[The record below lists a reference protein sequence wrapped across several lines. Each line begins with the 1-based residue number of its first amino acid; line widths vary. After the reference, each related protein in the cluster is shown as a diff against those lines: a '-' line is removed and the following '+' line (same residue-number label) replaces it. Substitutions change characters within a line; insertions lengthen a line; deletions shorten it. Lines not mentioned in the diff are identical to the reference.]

1 MTPYSPQRPAWL
13 LWFVWLALL
22 TGAALASR
30 GVIPL
35 DETRYLSVAWEM
47 WLRGDFLVPYK
58 NGAPYSHKA
67 PLLFWMIH
75 GGWFVFGVNE
85 WWPRL
90 LAPLLALANTWMTW
104 RLVRRFWPAQAEIA
118 HLAPL
123 VLLSSLLW
131 MVYAQALMFDML
143 ITTCALMGLN
153 ALAGAAL
160 SGNPRHWLGFGLAI
174 GLGLLAKGP
183 AILVHLLP
191 VALLAPWWAHIGNRK
206 RWYGAI
212 LLALLLGAA
221 MALVWAIPAG
231 LRGGEEYRQA
241 IFWGQ
246 TANRMVN
253 SFAHKLPFW
262 WYLAA
267 LPLFFFPWLAWPSLW
282 RRIPGALKTGMAE
295 SGVRFTLIWCGAGL
309 LIFSAISGKQPH
321 YILPEAPALAILIA
335 YTLTRS
341 PPIGRPLLPALGLL
355 ALGTAFLWAS
365 LSSAAPPSL
374 STLSPWAGAGFALAG
389 LTLLPKREGIAALHW
404 LSGVMM
410 ASMMGL
416 LLLAFRPLAPAFDM
430 GPVSAQL
437 ARLEAQGRPIAN
449 LGKYHG
455 QFHFAGRLQHPIDAL
470 HSTQEVHNWIGRN
483 PQGVLIRYFPRDA
496 DLNAMPHLFAQP
508 YRSGWVALVMANEAE
523 VADEAGD
530 RPNQGAAANDADE

>member
-1 MTPYSPQRPAWL
+1 MTLSSTDKPPWL
-13 LWFVWLALL
+13 IWILWLALL

-58 NGAPYSHKA
+58 NGNPYSHKA
-67 PLLFWMIH
+67 PLLFWLIH

-90 LAPLLALANTWMTW
+90 LSPLLALANTWMTW
-104 RLVRRFWPAQAEIA
+104 HLARQFWPTQMGIA
-118 HLAPL
+118 RLAAL
-123 VLLSSLLW
+123 VLLSTLLW

-153 ALAGAAL
+153 AIAGAAL
-160 SGNPRHWLGFGLAI
+160 SGSPRQWLFLGLSI

-191 VALLAPWWAHIGNRK
+191 VALLAPWWANTGSRK
-206 RWYGAI
+206 HWYGAL
-212 LLALLLGAA
+212 LLALLLGIA
-221 MALVWAIPAG
+221 MALAWAIPAG

-246 TANRMVN
+246 TADRMVS

-282 RRIPGALKTGMAE
+282 RRIPGALKSGFAE
-295 SGVRFTLIWCGAGL
+295 KGVRFSLIWCGAGL

-341 PPIGRPLLPALGLL
+341 PPIGRPLVPALGLL
-355 ALGTAFLWAS
+355 ALGGALIWLALTTPGT
-365 LSSAAPPSL
+365 SSALAHIPPWS
-374 STLSPWAGAGFALAG
+374 GAGFILAALA
-389 LTLLPKREGIAALHW
+389 LLPIRPSAASLRW
-404 LSGVMM
+404 LSGVTLATMM
-410 ASMMGL
+410 W
-416 LLLAFRPLAPAFDM
+416 LLLAVLAPLAPAFNM
-430 GPVSAQL
+430 NPISAEL
-437 ARLEAQGRPIAN
+437 GRLEAQGRAIAHD
-449 LGKYHG
+449 GKYHG
-455 QFHFAGRLQHPIDAL
+455 QYHFTGRLKRPIKEL
-470 HSTQEVHNWIGRN
+470 RSTQDRQTWIAKYPNGI
-483 PQGVLIRYFPRDA
+483 LILYFPRVT
-496 DLNAMPHLFAQP
+496 DLGAQP
-508 YRSGWVALVMANEAE
+508 YSFTQPYRGGQVALFQASRAMEIFKESA
-523 VADEAGD
+523 
-530 RPNQGAAANDADE
+530 PISDADD

>member
-1 MTPYSPQRPAWL
+1 MTPYSRQRPAWL

-30 GVIPL
+30 SVIPL

-58 NGAPYSHKA
+58 NGEPYSHKA

-90 LAPLLALANTWMTW
+90 LAPLLAFANTWMTW
-104 RLVRRFWPAQAEIA
+104 SLVRKFWPAQAEIA
-118 HLAPL
+118 HLATL
-123 VLLSSLLW
+123 VLLSTLLW

-153 ALAGAAL
+153 AIASAAL
-160 SGNPRHWLGFGLAI
+160 SANPRHWLWFGLAI

-191 VALLAPWWAHIGNRK
+191 VALLAPWWTRIDNKK

-221 MALVWAIPAG
+221 MALAWAVPAG
-231 LRGGEEYRQA
+231 QRGGEEYRQA

-282 RRIPGALKTGMAE
+282 RRMPGALKAGITE
-295 SGVRFTLIWCGAGL
+295 TGVRFILIWGMAGL

-335 YTLTRS
+335 YTLSRS
-341 PPIGRPLLPALGLL
+341 PPLGRPLLPALGLL
-355 ALGTAFLWAS
+355 VLGATLFGAS
-365 LSSAAPPSL
+365 LASNTPPPLSALPSWTGL
-374 STLSPWAGAGFALAG
+374 GFILASLG
-389 LTLLPKREGIAALHW
+389 LLPKRAGTTSLYW
-404 LSGVMM
+404 LGGTML
-410 ASMMGL
+410 ASMMGVL
-416 LLLAFRPLAPAFDM
+416 LLIFRPLAPAFDM

-437 ARLEAQGRPIAN
+437 ARLEAQGRPIAHQ
-449 LGKYHG
+449 GKYHG
-455 QFHFAGRLQHPIDAL
+455 QFHFPGRLLHPIAAL
-470 HSTQEVHNWIGRN
+470 HSPREIRAWIARH
-483 PQGVLIRYFPRDA
+483 PEGVLVQYFPRGT

-508 YRSGWVALVMANEAE
+508 YRSGWVALFMADKVGDIPDKGEK
-523 VADEAGD
+523 VDDTDE
-530 RPNQGAAANDADE
+530 